1 MTTAGAAALEWA
13 RAVLAA
19 VEAVRH
25 AVDEVN
31 GLLRGRL
38 VVGMVTACTVTPLF
52 DALAAFHRAHPGVEI
67 TLIEDHSYQLIERV
81 RRGTVDVA
89 LVGASGSTPPGLGA
103 LPIVSDRLVAMVPFD
118 HPLGGRQKTT
128 LAEISR
134 YPIVSLPEGTGIR
147 SVFDEACAARG
158 IQMDIA
164 LQATAPGTV
173 ADLAQRGL
181 GVAILSESMATA
193 HSARLKA
200 LVIDDVETLAVLAL
214 IWPSAESPALKGL
227 LPHLHSTFGET
238 DDGPSRA
245 TAARHPHR
253 PTPDK

>member
-1 MTTAGAAALEWA
+1 
-13 RAVLAA
+13 
-19 VEAVRH
+19 
-25 AVDEVN
+25 
-31 GLLRGRL
+31 
-38 VVGMVTACTVTPLF
+38 
-52 DALAAFHRAHPGVEI
+52 
-67 TLIEDHSYQLIERV
+67 
-81 RRGTVDVA
+81 
-89 LVGASGSTPPGLGA
+89 
-103 LPIVSDRLVAMVPFD
+103 MVPFD
-118 HPLGGRQKTT
+118 HPLGERKKTT

-158 IQMDIA
+158 IQMAIA

-193 HSARLKA
+193 HSAGLKA

-214 IWPSAESPALKGL
+214 IWPSAQSPALKGL
-227 LPHLHSTFGET
+227 LPHLHSTFGGT

-245 TAARHPHR
+245 TAARHPQR
-253 PTPDK
+253 PASDK